1 MITDSSL
8 PERKLVED
16 LVGRF
21 VSQRILLLGDFM
33 LDQFIWGRVERISPE
48 APVPV
53 VNVER
58 ESFSAGGAGNVAMN
72 IAAMGARVFAVGF
85 LGRDASGDHIVRLLE
100 EASIDTSGLL
110 RIDRPTTVKTRIV
123 AHQQQVVRVDR
134 EEQMPPGVDVERD
147 LAAAFRDHLPS
158 VDAVIISDYAKGCI
172 TPGLLSDVLP
182 AANAQGRLVCVD
194 PKVRYFSSYSPV
206 TLVTPNQLEA
216 AGVVGHAISN
226 DSELEDAGHRIQKMI
241 DCKSLLITLGNRGIA
256 LFDEG
261 KMTIIPAR
269 AREVYDVTGAGDTVI
284 SILALALAAGATVL
298 DAVKLTNVAAGIV
311 VGKIGTATATPDE
324 LVGAF

>member
-1 MITDSSL
+1 MIIDSSL
-8 PERKLVED
+8 PERSLVEN
-16 LVGRF
+16 LVSHF
-21 VSQRILLLGDFM
+21 VSQRILVLGDYM

-72 IAAMGARVFAVGF
+72 IAAMGARVFSVGF
-85 LGRDASGDHIVRLLE
+85 VGGDTSGDHIIRLLE
-100 EASIDTSGLL
+100 KEAIDTLGLL
-110 RIDRPTTVKTRIV
+110 RIERSTTVKTRIV

-134 EEQMPPGVDVERD
+134 EEQSPPGVEVERD

-158 VDAVIISDYAKGCI
+158 VDAVIISDYAKGCV
-172 TPGLLSDVLP
+172 TPGLLSNILP

-206 TLVTPNQLEA
+206 TVVTPNQLEA
-216 AGVVGHAISN
+216 AGVISHPISN
-226 DSELEDAGHRIQKMI
+226 DSELEAAGHRILQMI
-241 DCKSLLITLGNRGIA
+241 DCKSLLITLGNRGMA
-256 LFDEG
+256 LFDQGEI
-261 KMTIIPAR
+261 TLIPAC

-284 SILALALAAGATVL
+284 SILALALAAGASML

-311 VGKIGTATATPDE
+311 VGKIGTATATPQE
-324 LVGAF
+324 LISGF